1 MEDPDTILFVIDEMG
16 IGTKPLRRYGYSHV
30 GTPAVLKRKKALL
43 HNNLSCTACISLFGV
58 EFLQFFSEKGP
69 TNESFEN
76 YFDALLTSMKEKYP
90 TKKLCFL

>member
-58 EFLQFFSEKGP
+58 EFLQFIGIDCIVSRHDIRIQHATLIVIVSYP
-69 TNESFEN
+69 DT
-76 YFDALLTSMKEKYP
+76 LLV
-90 TKKLCFL
+90 